1 MRAARSEY
9 RTTDFV
15 ISAVG
20 ALEQRKGHRYLIEAI
35 GAIAAS
41 GKFKC
46 FIAGQGS
53 IHKVLQGEIAVIRS
67 LERIKLLGRID
78 DPRELLWASDVF
90 AMPSLKEGLG
100 VAALEAMASALP
112 VVASDVGGL
121 REVVEDGRSGIVVPP
136 ANAGAIAAA
145 IRRLAESAELRVAD
159 ERGGAGARRGKLL
172 DGDDGG
178 ANARAL
184 SRVCEKNT
192 GREGR
197 SRMKSMTGFGRAI
210 AEQDGTRVVAE
221 VRSLNQRF
229 FELKLAVPRGWGEYE
244 AEIRKTVQSVVARG
258 RVEIF
263 IKSVALKPPPVR
275 LEVNDRLANL
285 YVAELRRLGK
295 QLHLNGNPEIGSILN
310 RPEIFHVVEEEHDSG
325 VAFKLGQ
332 KALVRALKAL
342 DAERVREG
350 RSLHDDFATR
360 VRNIE
365 AAVPKIEKL
374 AEQTRAEIMENF
386 HKRIRELL
394 EELPVNEK
402 RLYEEAS
409 SASQH
414 GDISEEITRLRTHL
428 EGLKAILKRKGQVG
442 KSIEF
447 LLQEIN
453 REVNTM
459 GSKSQNAALSQVT
472 VEVKA
477 EAEKMREQVQNVE

>member
-1 MRAARSEY
+1 
-9 RTTDFV
+9 
-15 ISAVG
+15 
-20 ALEQRKGHRYLIEAI
+20 
-35 GAIAAS
+35 
-41 GKFKC
+41 
-46 FIAGQGS
+46 
-53 IHKVLQGEIAVIRS
+53 
-67 LERIKLLGRID
+67 
-78 DPRELLWASDVF
+78 
-90 AMPSLKEGLG
+90 
-100 VAALEAMASALP
+100 
-112 VVASDVGGL
+112 
-121 REVVEDGRSGIVVPP
+121 
-136 ANAGAIAAA
+136 
-145 IRRLAESAELRVAD
+145 
-159 ERGGAGARRGKLL
+159 
-172 DGDDGG
+172 
-178 ANARAL
+178 
-184 SRVCEKNT
+184 
-192 GREGR
+192 
-197 SRMKSMTGFGRAI
+197 MKSMTGFGRAI
-210 AEQDGTRVVAE
+210 AEHDGTRVIAE
-221 VRSLNQRF
+221 VRALNQRF
-229 FELKLAVPRGWGEYE
+229 FELKLAVPRGWGEHE
-244 AEIRKTVQSVVARG
+244 AEIRKTVQNVVARG

-310 RPEIFHVVEEEHDSG
+310 RPEIFHVVEEEHDSST
-325 VAFKLGQ
+325 AFKLGQ

-342 DAERVREG
+342 DVERVREG
-350 RSLHDDFATR
+350 RSLHNDFATR

-374 AEQTRAEIMENF
+374 AEQTRAEILENF

-394 EELPVNEK
+394 EDLPVNEK

-428 EGLKAILKRKGQVG
+428 EGLKAILKRKGQIG